1 MLNISDEEKQALL
14 NQHSRPY
21 DGYQTL
27 RFPEP
32 DNRIYTYDSAGD
44 KGGVTI
50 NNKGEVKPYTNV
62 GINESVAEPHYGAFD
77 YVENEMIEGEVDE
90 YFYFDV
96 SDEGIENE
104 EEKRQKRKDDL
115 NSALSIFGKKE
126 DDDEYKEL
134 SMYNPYYDNEEGSNF
149 DFDDDDENKLDE
161 SERMCEC
168 GGMYNENVCEVCG
181 GSYMGVNEDITEP
194 YSEID
199 FSNYDFDSKGPEQFK
214 DENMDNNEEL
224 FPSYDSDGNFLG
236 MGKSSGD
243 MELDGEEMY
252 PNEKP
257 AYEFDSPG
265 PYGSTNTFEGV
276 ENPEK
281 VKQSIKESLNWFKRF
296 SKFN

>member
-77 YVENEMIEGEVDE
+77 YVEDE
-90 YFYFDV
+90 
-96 SDEGIENE
+96 
-104 EEKRQKRKDDL
+104 
-115 NSALSIFGKKE
+115 
-126 DDDEYKEL
+126 
-134 SMYNPYYDNEEGSNF
+134 
-149 DFDDDDENKLDE
+149 
-161 SERMCEC
+161 MCEC
-168 GGMYNENVCEVCG
+168 GGMYNEGVCNECG
-181 GSYMGVNEDITEP
+181 GSYMGVNEDIAEP

-199 FSNYDFDSKGPEQFK
+199 FSNYDFDSKGPEQFQHDDVYSLD
-214 DENMDNNEEL
+214 DEN
-224 FPSYDSDGNFLG
+224 
-236 MGKSSGD
+236 D
-243 MELDGEEMY
+243 MSLDLSADGEEMY
-252 PNEKP
+252 PDEKP

-281 VKQSIKESLNWFKRF
+281 VKDSIKESLNWFKRF
-296 SKFN
+296 SNFN

>member
-14 NQHSRPY
+14 NQHSKPY

-32 DNRIYTYDSAGD
+32 DNRIYTYDPAGD
-44 KGGVTI
+44 KGGITV
-50 NNKGEVKPYTNV
+50 NNRGEVKPYTNI
-62 GINESVAEPHYGAFD
+62 GINESMNSDVAEPHYGSFD
-77 YVENEMIEGEVDE
+77 YVEN
-90 YFYFDV
+90 
-96 SDEGIENE
+96 
-104 EEKRQKRKDDL
+104 K
-115 NSALSIFGKKE
+115 
-126 DDDEYKEL
+126 
-134 SMYNPYYDNEEGSNF
+134 
-149 DFDDDDENKLDE
+149 
-161 SERMCEC
+161 MCEC

-181 GSYMGVNEDITEP
+181 ESYMNEDITEP

-214 DENMDNNEEL
+214 DEDMHVDGPEQFRDEDMEAGGEEL

-236 MGKSSGD
+236 MVKGNGNMEDGK
-243 MELDGEEMY
+243 EMY
-252 PNEKP
+252 PEEKP

-281 VKQSIKESLNWFKRF
+281 VKDSIKESLNWFKRF
-296 SKFN
+296 SNFN

>member
-1 MLNISDEEKQALL
+1 MRYMLNISDEEKQALL

-32 DNRIYTYDSAGD
+32 DNRIHTYDPAGD
-44 KGGVTI
+44 KGGITV
-50 NNKGEVKPYTNV
+50 NNRGEVKSYTNV
-62 GINESVAEPHYGAFD
+62 GINESMGEKCECGGNMYEGECMECGYKSGGPVAEPHYGSFD
-77 YVENEMIEGEVDE
+77 YVENE
-90 YFYFDV
+90 
-96 SDEGIENE
+96 
-104 EEKRQKRKDDL
+104 
-115 NSALSIFGKKE
+115 
-126 DDDEYKEL
+126 
-134 SMYNPYYDNEEGSNF
+134 
-149 DFDDDDENKLDE
+149 
-161 SERMCEC
+161 MCEC
-168 GGMYNENVCEVCG
+168 GGMYNEGVCNECG
-181 GSYMGVNEDITEP
+181 GSYMNEDIAEP

-252 PNEKP
+252 PEEKP

-265 PYGSTNTFEGV
+265 PYGSTNTFEGI

-281 VKQSIKESLNWFKRF
+281 VKESIKESLNWFKRF

>member
-77 YVENEMIEGEVDE
+77 YVEDE
-90 YFYFDV
+90 
-96 SDEGIENE
+96 
-104 EEKRQKRKDDL
+104 
-115 NSALSIFGKKE
+115 
-126 DDDEYKEL
+126 
-134 SMYNPYYDNEEGSNF
+134 
-149 DFDDDDENKLDE
+149 
-161 SERMCEC
+161 MCEC
-168 GGMYNENVCEVCG
+168 GGMYNEGVCNECG

-199 FSNYDFDSKGPEQFK
+199 FSNYDFDSKGPEQFQHDDVYSLD
-214 DENMDNNEEL
+214 DEN
-224 FPSYDSDGNFLG
+224 
-236 MGKSSGD
+236 D
-243 MELDGEEMY
+243 MSLDLSADGEEMY
-252 PNEKP
+252 PDEKP

-265 PYGSTNTFEGV
+265 PYGSTNTFEGF

-281 VKQSIKESLNWFKRF
+281 VKDSIKESLNWFKRF
-296 SKFN
+296 SNFN

>member
-1 MLNISDEEKQALL
+1 MRYMLNISDEEKQALL

-77 YVENEMIEGEVDE
+77 YVEDE
-90 YFYFDV
+90 
-96 SDEGIENE
+96 
-104 EEKRQKRKDDL
+104 
-115 NSALSIFGKKE
+115 
-126 DDDEYKEL
+126 
-134 SMYNPYYDNEEGSNF
+134 
-149 DFDDDDENKLDE
+149 
-161 SERMCEC
+161 MCEC
-168 GGMYNENVCEVCG
+168 GGMYNEGVCNECG

-199 FSNYDFDSKGPEQFK
+199 FSNYDFDSKGPEQFQHDDVYSLD
-214 DENMDNNEEL
+214 DEN
-224 FPSYDSDGNFLG
+224 
-236 MGKSSGD
+236 D
-243 MELDGEEMY
+243 MSLDLSADGEEMY
-252 PNEKP
+252 PDEKP

-265 PYGSTNTFEGV
+265 PYGSTNTFEGI

-281 VKQSIKESLNWFKRF
+281 VKDSIKESLNWFKRF
-296 SKFN
+296 SNFN